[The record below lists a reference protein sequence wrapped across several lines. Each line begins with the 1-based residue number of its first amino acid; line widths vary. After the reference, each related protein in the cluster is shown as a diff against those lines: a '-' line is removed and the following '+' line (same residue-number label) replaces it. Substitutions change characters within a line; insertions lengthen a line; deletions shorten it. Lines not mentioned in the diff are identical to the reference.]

1 MTQVLSANQIEASI
15 KKPNQIQCAPW
26 HTTRAFLAAMKSKCL
41 LDITGQA
48 DPTGSAREGF
58 SYIKV
63 SHFQG

>member
-1 MTQVLSANQIEASI
+1 
-15 KKPNQIQCAPW
+15 
-26 HTTRAFLAAMKSKCL
+26 MKSKCL

-63 SHFQG
+63 SEHFYDFSADQLAIQLFVLLDSKQAIK

>member
-1 MTQVLSANQIEASI
+1 
-15 KKPNQIQCAPW
+15 
-26 HTTRAFLAAMKSKCL
+26 MKSKCL

-63 SHFQG
+63 SHFLKFKGRVINSVDLETIIFFEIYILDS

>member
-1 MTQVLSANQIEASI
+1 
-15 KKPNQIQCAPW
+15 
-26 HTTRAFLAAMKSKCL
+26 MKSKCL

-63 SHFQG
+63 SHFLNLKGRVINSVDLETIIFFEIYILDS